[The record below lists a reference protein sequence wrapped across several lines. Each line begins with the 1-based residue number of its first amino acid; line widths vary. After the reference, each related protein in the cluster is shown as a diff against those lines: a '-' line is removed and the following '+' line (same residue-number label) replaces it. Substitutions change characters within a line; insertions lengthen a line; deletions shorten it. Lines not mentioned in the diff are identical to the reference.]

1 MPDIDYLLEK
11 AKAGEALGESELV
24 TILALPPAS
33 PQAYEV
39 MAQARKITDALAGGR
54 AEVHGQFALNL
65 APCPK
70 QCQFCSFAATNKI
83 FTESFELSPELGV
96 KSAQR
101 LEEEGVNAVY
111 MMTTAQY
118 DFGRFLEMGREVK
131 KNIRPETVLVA
142 NVGDRTPAEAKML
155 KDVGFSGVYHAMRLR
170 EGVDTA
176 IDPLL
181 RKRSIAA
188 FQEAGLIVGTCVEP
202 VGPEHSNDELAAMI
216 AYTASISPAYSGAAR
231 RISIPGTQMSIEH
244 GMISELRMAQI
255 VAVTRLGMPRSVMG
269 NCTHEPC
276 VIGALAGANLLWAE
290 IGANPRDTLKE
301 TEKGR
306 GADAEKCRKIYWEAD
321 CGVLSGPSL
330 FYGSK

>member
-1 MPDIDYLLEK
+1 MDFLLEK
-11 AKAGEALGESELV
+11 SRAGEVLCENELAEL
-24 TILALPPAS
+24 LALPPSS
-33 PQAYEV
+33 PQSLAV
-39 MAQARKITDALAGGR
+39 MAQARKITGELDRGR

-70 QCQFCSFAATNKI
+70 QCQFCSFAAVNRV
-83 FTESFELSPELGV
+83 FTESFELSPELAV

-101 LEEEGVNAVY
+101 LEAEGVNAVY

-118 DFGRFLEMGREVK
+118 DFGKFLEMGREVK
-131 KNIRPETVLVA
+131 KNIRPETVLIA

-181 RKRSIAA
+181 RKKSIDA

-202 VGPEHSNDELAAMI
+202 VGPEHTNEELAAMI
-216 AYTASISPAYSGAAR
+216 AFTASISPAYSGAAR
-231 RISIPGTQMSIEH
+231 RISIPGTRMALEF

-255 VAVTRLGMPRSVMG
+255 VAVTRLGMPRSVTG

-290 IGANPRDTLKE
+290 IGANPRDTEKE

-306 GADAEKCRKIYWEAD
+306 GADAEKCRKIFWEAD
-321 CGVLSGPSL
+321 CGVLEGPSL
-330 FYGSK
+330 FYRQNG